1 MRRGRQFL
9 GPATVKK
16 SGRKTDLFP
25 QTEKEKT
32 EMERFLIFLPF
43 CDEVIPGALYGQQE
57 SEKERERE
65 REREREKD
73 NFIAA
78 EPVGGAKSC
87 RDKWANLQ

>member
-57 SEKERERE
+57 SEKERE
-65 REREREKD
+65 KD